1 MTDEQNKKCHVAIHT
16 ASTAAAGIGAGLAQ
30 LPGADSAALIPVQVT
45 MVLALGN
52 IFNIPL
58 TDSMA
63 KTVLSETV
71 ATMGGKIAAKAATN
85 LLVGWIPGV
94 GNAVNASVA
103 AGITESLGWLIAKDF
118 DRESQRNGY

>member
-1 MTDEQNKKCHVAIHT
+1 
-16 ASTAAAGIGAGLAQ
+16 
-30 LPGADSAALIPVQVT
+30 
-45 MVLALGN
+45 
-52 IFNIPL
+52 
-58 TDSMA
+58 MA

-103 AGITESLGWLIAKDF
+103 AGITESLGWMIAKDF
-118 DRESQRNGY
+118 DNEAKRNGY

>member
-1 MTDEQNKKCHVAIHT
+1 MTSDQKKKCHAAIHT

-30 LPGADSAALIPVQVT
+30 LPGADSAALVPVQIT
-45 MVLALGN
+45 MILALGKV
-52 IFNIPL
+52 FNIPL

-103 AGITESLGWLIAKDF
+103 AGITESLGWMIAKDF
-118 DRESQRNGY
+118 DNEAKRNGY